1 MWIKGTAF
9 GKVRDWRRRRR
20 KGGVTK
26 KKGRDKQSNALII
39 NLWLSSGVETCA
51 SGKGIEAE
59 NNMKR

>member
-1 MWIKGTAF
+1 MRDRRRTRKEGITRE
-9 GKVRDWRRRRR
+9 KVRDEP
-20 KGGVTK
+20 
-26 KKGRDKQSNALII
+26 SNALII